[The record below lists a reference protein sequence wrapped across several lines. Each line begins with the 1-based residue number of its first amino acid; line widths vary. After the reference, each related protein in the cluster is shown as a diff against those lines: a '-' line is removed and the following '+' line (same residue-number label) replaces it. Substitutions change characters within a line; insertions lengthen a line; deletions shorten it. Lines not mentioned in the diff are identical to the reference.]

1 MKLFFNAIALNDE
14 KLMGGGENVSKNFL
28 QNNGYIKNSFVSLF
42 SAKKENPDIEVALF
56 INFNMP
62 EQYKKIF
69 QENDIQIYNLSF
81 DEYKFP
87 DKMKWSLAFYKLCA
101 LKYAVTELD
110 FDSYCMVD
118 TDTLCQ
124 RSLEELWK
132 ECEQNILLYDMQHS
146 LDIEQAVQMNK
157 EYLQLVGVQRNLTNY
172 GGEFIAGSRNQLR
185 QFIQKCDFYYQK
197 MLQEKLY
204 TKHGDE
210 FLICCAA
217 EDKEIKVMLKP
228 ANAYIYRFWTSRFY
242 LISTNYIY
250 NPVTILHLPDEKNRG
265 MICLYNYVMRHHSLP
280 KGNKLFSMINLPRK
294 KGRILISLQCWRH
307 IIHIKLLNAFLM
319 KKIKR

>member
-1 MKLFFNAIALNDE
+1 M
-14 KLMGGGENVSKNFL
+14 
-28 QNNGYIKNSFVSLF
+28 SLF

-197 MLQEKLY
+197 IVARKIIYETVERCVFAVQLRTKKL
-204 TKHGDE
+204 KS
-210 FLICCAA
+210 C
-217 EDKEIKVMLKP
+217 
-228 ANAYIYRFWTSRFY
+228 
-242 LISTNYIY
+242 
-250 NPVTILHLPDEKNRG
+250 
-265 MICLYNYVMRHHSLP
+265 
-280 KGNKLFSMINLPRK
+280 
-294 KGRILISLQCWRH
+294 
-307 IIHIKLLNAFLM
+307 
-319 KKIKR
+319 